1 MTKIKK
7 IFSIILIISLSS
19 TVKGTA
25 EINDGLYITVG
36 NKAVTKSDV
45 VDEIKKILI
54 LNNVIYS
61 EDKREELHQLAVK
74 SVIKLNVKKIE
85 VERNDFLEFSKNDLN
100 NELTRMANNLDMD
113 LDTLKS
119 VFSSNELD
127 FSIVEDQI
135 KTELLWNSLI
145 FYLYRNRISIN
156 LSEIDEQLRL
166 NQNKEEF
173 MEYLISEIVIKAV
186 EKDKLES
193 KIEEVKNKIN
203 IEGFESVAMNLSI
216 SQTASKGGDLGWVN
230 ENVISEKYKSKIS
243 KTTVGSLSEPILL
256 NEGILIFKVRDK
268 RKIEKEIDL
277 EELKNQMVSSEKTK
291 ILNMYSMTH
300 YDNVRRTISINFF
313 DD

>member
-7 IFSIILIISLSS
+7 IFSIILIIFLSS

-193 KIEEVKNKIN
+193 KIEEIKNKIN

-268 RKIEKEIDL
+268 RKIEKKIDL